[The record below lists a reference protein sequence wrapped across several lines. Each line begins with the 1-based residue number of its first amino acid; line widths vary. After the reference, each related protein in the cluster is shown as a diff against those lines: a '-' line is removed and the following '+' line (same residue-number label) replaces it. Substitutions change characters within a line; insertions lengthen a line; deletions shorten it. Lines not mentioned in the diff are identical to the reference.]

1 MEEININLV
10 QLLKLN
16 LTINEYLTLYKLKL
30 LGENISL
37 PFSSTETCLKSLV
50 DKGFLEVDGNGLKFS
65 GKGLKVFKDAGVAV
79 SKKDFEEFY
88 LLYPMKTPGGRKLR
102 SGVSIGNKTTRD
114 FDLCY
119 QKYLK
124 SVKSLSEHDNVIQ
137 ATKNCLMDYRR
148 RGASEFLQNIETF
161 INQRTWEK
169 YADMSPIDI
178 LGENVERL

>member
-1 MEEININLV
+1 MEEVNINLI

-30 LGENISL
+30 LSEKIPL
-37 PFSSTETCLKSLV
+37 PFSSTEDCLKSLV
-50 DKGFLEVDGNGLKFS
+50 SKGFLEIDGDGLKFS
-65 GKGLKVFKDAGVAV
+65 ASGLKVFRQAGTAIT
-79 SKKDFEEFY
+79 KKDFEEFY
-88 LLYPMKTPGGRKLR
+88 LLIPMKTPGGRRLR
-102 SGVSIGNKTTRD
+102 SGVDKGGKSTRD
-114 FDLCY
+114 FDTCY

-124 SVKSLSEHDNVIQ
+124 VAKTTSEHEDIVQ
-137 ATKNCLMDYRR
+137 ATKNCIADYRR
-148 RGASEFLQNIETF
+148 RGSMEYFQNIETF